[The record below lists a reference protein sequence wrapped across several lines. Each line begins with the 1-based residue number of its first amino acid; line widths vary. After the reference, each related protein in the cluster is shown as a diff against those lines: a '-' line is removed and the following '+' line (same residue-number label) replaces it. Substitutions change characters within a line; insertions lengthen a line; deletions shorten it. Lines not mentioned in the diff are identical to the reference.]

1 MVIAG
6 FNLHEGWAIPVLTT
20 VYLVPRTAPSTKQKL
35 NKYLVKRK
43 AKENGSQP
51 QTQHKLPDTSKNR

>member
-20 VYLVPRTAPSTKQKL
+20 VYLVPRTAPSTKKKL
-35 NKYLVKRK
+35 NTYLLKRK
-43 AKENGSQP
+43 AKENGS
-51 QTQHKLPDTSKNR
+51 